1 MTRFRRRRIVPPVV
15 LFVAVAV
22 AVVFGAG
29 TALAAFNAVARG
41 GVGFYSARWAVMFT
55 SAPPTWSATGPATEP
70 LDSDTFPYF
79 TNFSSVALTSTFS
92 FTMPMSATGGAT
104 AQLEQCNTGWDTTN
118 NVCAGTITPLA
129 YTGQTNPVT
138 FTGSLPTN
146 TYIRF
151 RLHPTANGAG
161 NTATLHATV
170 TNH

>member
-1 MTRFRRRRIVPPVV
+1 MTKFRRRRIVAPVV
-15 LFVAVAV
+15 LFVAVA
-22 AVVFGAG
+22 FGAG
-29 TALAAFNAVARG
+29 TALAGVNAVARNG
-41 GVGFYSARWAVMFT
+41 FGFYSARWAVMFT

-79 TNFSSVALTSTFS
+79 TNFSSVALSSTFS

-104 AQLEQCNTGWDTTN
+104 AQLEQCSTGWDTTN
-118 NVCAGTITPLA
+118 NVCAGTITPFA
-129 YTGQTNPVT
+129 FTGQTNPLT
-138 FTGSLPTN
+138 FTGSLPAN